1 MNLLCVRKKNMSLS
15 LFNASAFEKNKNN
28 YLSIS
33 EQVNANTFNM
43 DNELYYSMIKFLL
56 NKNIFSVN
64 KNNQFELKPSS
75 NLSKQQEQTIN
86 DVAQQAK
93 RIDIPN
99 MDGKA
104 FIIDF
109 KGQKILYVTG
119 ELSSTDMF
127 QLQKGIGSL
136 NIKPNMLLGEKIQS
150 NQLLSVKELI
160 NPNIQMLQKQKP
172 NLGIHLLMATSLAMI
187 ASTFMLRDK
196 VKRQKIKAFLQK
208 RRMQHSMYNTHDDE
222 NDAHEYKKNGLD
234 KYDDIGEIFLKLQ
247 KEHKFSQVQ
256 TYLSEH
262 YSTIYKI
269 IDWKNDT
276 MMKPIEDSY
285 NINDAVVTL
294 LFNNKND
301 DSIKQFLSKFT
312 VQQNDINHKHDI
324 DFTL

>member
-1 MNLLCVRKKNMSLS
+1 MNLLRVRKKIMSLS

-28 YLSIS
+28 HLSVS
-33 EQVNANTFNM
+33 EQANTNAFNM

-109 KGQKILYVTG
+109 KGQKTLYVTG

-150 NQLLSVKELI
+150 NQLLSVKDLI
-160 NPNIQMLQKQKP
+160 NPNMQMLQKQKP
-172 NLGIHLLMATSLAMI
+172 NLSIHLLMATSLAMI
-187 ASTFMLRDK
+187 SSTFMLHDK
-196 VKRQKIKAFLQK
+196 VKRQKIKTFLQK
-208 RRMQHSMYNTHDDE
+208 RRMRHAMYNTHDDE
-222 NDAHEYKKNGLD
+222 HDSHEYKKNGLD

-262 YSTIYKI
+262 YPTLYKT

-276 MMKPIEDSY
+276 MKSIEDSHS
-285 NINDAVVTL
+285 INDAVVTL

-301 DSIKQFLSKFT
+301 DSIKQFLAKFT

-324 DFTL
+324 DFSL

>member
-1 MNLLCVRKKNMSLS
+1 MNLLCVRKKIMSLS

-28 YLSIS
+28 HLSVS
-33 EQVNANTFNM
+33 KQANTNAFNM

-75 NLSKQQEQTIN
+75 NLSKQQEQAIN
-86 DVAQQAK
+86 DFAQQAK

-109 KGQKILYVTG
+109 KGQKTLYVTG
-119 ELSSTDMF
+119 ELSSADTF

-136 NIKPNMLLGEKIQS
+136 HIKPNMLLGEKIQS

-160 NPNIQMLQKQKP
+160 NPNMQMLQKQKP
-172 NLGIHLLMATSLAMI
+172 NLSIHLLMATSLAMI
-187 ASTFMLRDK
+187 ASTFMLRDR

-208 RRMQHSMYNTHDDE
+208 RRMYHSMYNNHDDE
-222 NDAHEYKKNGLD
+222 NDSHEYKKNGLD

-262 YSTIYKI
+262 YPTLYKT

-276 MMKPIEDSY
+276 MKSIEDSY
-285 NINDAVVTL
+285 SINDAVVTL

-301 DSIKQFLSKFT
+301 DTIKQFLSKFVT
-312 VQQNDINHKHDI
+312 QQNDVNYKHDI
-324 DFTL
+324 DLAL

>member
-1 MNLLCVRKKNMSLS
+1 MSLS

-28 YLSIS
+28 HLSVL
-33 EQVNANTFNM
+33 EQAANAFNM

-56 NKNIFSVN
+56 NKDIFSVN
-64 KNNQFELKPSS
+64 KNNQFELKQTSS

-127 QLQKGIGSL
+127 QLHKGIGSL

-208 RRMQHSMYNTHDDE
+208 RRMRHSMYNTHDDE

-262 YSTIYKI
+262 YPTLYKI
-269 IDWKNDT
+269 IDWKNDI
-276 MMKPIEDSY
+276 MKSIEDSY
-285 NINDAVVTL
+285 SINNAVVTL
-294 LFNNKND
+294 LFNNKSD

>member
-28 YLSIS
+28 HLSIS
-33 EQVNANTFNM
+33 EQAHTNAFNM
-43 DNELYYSMIKFLL
+43 ENELYYAIIKFLL
-56 NKNIFSVN
+56 NKDIFLVN
-64 KNNQFELKPSS
+64 KNNQFELKPTSS

-86 DVAQQAK
+86 DFAQQAK

-109 KGQKILYVTG
+109 KGQKTLYVTG
-119 ELSSTDMF
+119 ELSSADMF
-127 QLQKGIGSL
+127 QLQNGIGSL

-150 NQLLSVKELI
+150 TQLLSVKELI
-160 NPNIQMLQKQKP
+160 NPNMQMLQKQKP
-172 NLGIHLLMATSLAMI
+172 NLSIHLLMATSLAMI

-208 RRMQHSMYNTHDDE
+208 RRMRHTMYNNHDDE
-222 NDAHEYKKNGLD
+222 NDSHEYKKNGLD

-262 YSTIYKI
+262 YPTLYKT

-276 MMKPIEDSY
+276 MKSIEDSY
-285 NINDAVVTL
+285 SINDAVVTL

-301 DSIKQFLSKFT
+301 DSIKQFLSKFAI
-312 VQQNDINHKHDI
+312 QQNDVNYKHDI
-324 DFTL
+324 DFAL